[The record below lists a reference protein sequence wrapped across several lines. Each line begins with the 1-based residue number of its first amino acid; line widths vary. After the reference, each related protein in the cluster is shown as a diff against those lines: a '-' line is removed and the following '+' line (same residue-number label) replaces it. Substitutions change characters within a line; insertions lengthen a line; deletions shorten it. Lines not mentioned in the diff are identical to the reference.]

1 MKLSPSFLRQVEAAS
16 DVLPGNVYP
25 AKGGKADTEYW
36 LVVSLTKN
44 GCNLLGFDKGGAPC
58 STASYLRSAMRERPL
73 IGRENIESLVLEEL
87 K

>member
-1 MKLSPSFLRQVEAAS
+1 MKLSPDFLRQVEAAS
-16 DVLPGNVYP
+16 EVAPGNVYP
-25 AKGGKADTEYW
+25 AKGGKGDTEYW

-44 GCNLLGFDKGGAPC
+44 GCNLLGFDKDGAPC

-73 IGRENIESLVLEEL
+73 IGRTNIDNLVLEEA